1 MTSPLSK
8 QAFEF
13 AAAVSQAEDP
23 LEAAHQLAKRITETL
38 RSGPVDLAFVF
49 LSAHYAEVASELS
62 RAFRDELDPQ
72 VMLGCTGEG
81 VIAEDHEIEGGR
93 AAAVWAARLPGVR
106 LTPLRLSSSSE
117 DRPVFGTGWTGDLA
131 GSKERPAFILLA
143 DPFSTPMN
151 EVFSMIAGRW
161 PGATAIGG
169 LAGGG
174 RDSGENRML
183 LNEEVYDSGLV
194 GVALTGAVNLRTVIS
209 QGCRPVGERY
219 VVTRA
224 EHNVI
229 HELGGKPALEQ
240 LQHVFQSLEPAEQRL
255 AHQALHLGIVI
266 DEHKSEF
273 ERGDFLVRNLI
284 GADRSAGSLAIG
296 EIVQEGQTV
305 QFHVRDADA
314 ASEDLSVLVAKDHAR
329 HQNEPLGALLFSCCA
344 RGRGLFGRPDHDVG
358 VVRKEL
364 GGIPLAG
371 FFAQGEIGPVG
382 MNNYLHGYTASIALF
397 CRPK

>member
-1 MTSPLSK
+1 MKSPTQPS
-8 QAFEF
+8 EF
-13 AAAVSQAEDP
+13 AAAVSKAEDP
-23 LEAAHQLAKRITETL
+23 GEAGRELAERIAQGL
-38 RSGPVDLAFVF
+38 SAGPIDLTFMF
-49 LSAHYAEVASELS
+49 LSAHYADAAPELC
-62 RAFRDELDPQ
+62 RAFRDVLDPQ
-72 VMLGCTGEG
+72 LTVGCTGEG
-81 VIAEDHEIEGGR
+81 VIAQDHEIEGAR

-117 DRPVFGTGWTGDLA
+117 DRAVFGTGWTGEL
-131 GSKERPAFILLA
+131 GSPNERPVFILLA

-151 EVFSMIAGRW
+151 EVLSMIAGRW

-183 LNEEVYDSGLV
+183 LNEEVHDGGLV
-194 GVALTGAVNLRTVIS
+194 GVALTGAVNVRTVIS

-240 LQHVFQSLEPAEQRL
+240 LQRVFHSLAPAEQRL
-255 AHQALHLGIVI
+255 AHQALHMGIVI
-266 DEHKSEF
+266 DEHKSDF

-284 GADRSAGSLAIG
+284 GADRAAGSLAIG
-296 EIVQEGQTV
+296 EMVQEGQTV

-314 ASEDLSVLVAKDHAR
+314 ASEDLSALVARDHAR
-329 HQNEPLGALLFSCCA
+329 HPDAPLGALLFSCCA
-344 RGRGLFGRPDHDVG
+344 RGQGLFGHPDHDVG
-358 VVRKEL
+358 IVRKEL

-397 CRPK
+397 CRPQ

>member
-1 MTSPLSK
+1 MTSAT

-23 LEAAHQLAKRITETL
+23 REAGRQLAERITETL
-38 RSGPVDLAFVF
+38 GTGPLDLAFMF
-49 LSAHYAEVASELS
+49 LSAHYAESASELS
-62 RAFRDELDPQ
+62 RAFRHELDPQ
-72 VMLGCTGEG
+72 VALGCTGEG
-81 VIAEDHEIEGGR
+81 VIAGDREIEGER
-93 AAAVWAARLPGVR
+93 SVAVWAARLPGVR
-106 LTPLRLSSSSE
+106 LTPLRLSSSSA
-117 DRPVFGTGWTGDLA
+117 DRPVFGTGWTGDL
-131 GSKERPAFILLA
+131 GSAEERPVFILLA
-143 DPFSTPMN
+143 DPLSTPMN

-174 RDSGENRML
+174 RESGENRML
-183 LNEEVYDSGLV
+183 LNEEVYEGGLV
-194 GVALTGAVNLRTVIS
+194 GVALAGAVNIRTVIS

-224 EHNVI
+224 EDNVI

-240 LQHVFQSLEPAEQRL
+240 LQRAFHSLAPAEQRL
-255 AHQALHLGIVI
+255 AHQALHLGVVI
-266 DEHKSEF
+266 DEHKSDF

-284 GADRSAGSLAIG
+284 GADRATGSLAVG
-296 EIVQEGQTV
+296 ETVQEGQTV
-305 QFHVRDADA
+305 QFHVRDAEA
-314 ASEDLSVLVAKDHAR
+314 ASEDLSVLVARDHAR
-329 HQNEPLGALLFSCCA
+329 HPDKPLGALLFSCCA
-344 RGRGLFGRPDHDVG
+344 RGRGLFGRPDHDVS

-382 MNNYLHGYTASIALF
+382 RHNYLHGYTASLALF
-397 CRPK
+397 CRPT